1 MKRIRTIATI
11 LACLTGGFLAA
22 APGAQAGT
30 FTMKQCQGA
39 GHLDFQAVFTPING
53 SDLFDVA
60 NGCTSTGSG
69 KIGIYQDKSGPSM
82 DFGDGGQ
89 FRWDA
94 PSGNSVVGAQFTAR
108 MKDAN
113 GLVGGLV
120 GFDGSVVRDLAAG
133 ITRDGVERATSWTG
147 PGTPQSMVV
156 ARLKC
161 DLTSCLNTS
170 AVTKA
175 YMEVTDAEF
184 TVLDSVAPAVDA
196 SGQLW
201 SWGGDSLYHRG
212 SSSIRIDSSDQGSGV
227 AAAWVEVNGL
237 RVDLAAPACP
247 GDKGSYST
255 RFTPC
260 PLSHTATRTFDTTL
274 APFQE
279 GPNSLR
285 LCVRDYAST
294 EAGAAKSCT
303 ATRTVLV
310 DNQPSNPPANFRA
323 DEGTGWRPVNG
334 FNLRWEIPA
343 GQNAPVIGAVY
354 LLYDAETG
362 AQVDSGFFSG
372 SDIANAGPV
381 EVPAVGA
388 YRAVLYLVD
397 GATNLGQPAE
407 TMLRFDDRP
416 PGNVKPE
423 PPEGWISKDEL
434 PLEQEIERAVPGG
447 PSGIAGYALAVSSQG
462 PVKPCETV
470 VCLAPEIT
478 LSQGADRRTGSIGG
492 LTEGSHWISATAV
505 SGAHKSSLEP
515 GSTEVKV
522 DRTAPHSVISG
533 VPSEWV
539 NHPVTVTVESTDE
552 RSGMF
557 AVPNDDGQPATVI
570 DAEDYAPYVAPGPI
584 ATFAV
589 ATEGVNRIRYWA
601 EDLAGNSNDG
611 LPGPDGD
618 LHPAPGQAV
627 VRIDLTPPESGFDPF
642 RDPEDPELVRLLVDD
657 ADSGVSTAEIL
668 IRRAGGGGQ
677 FLPLDTTARGGRF
690 EARVPSDDLPAGAYE
705 LKAVVTDRAG
715 NETSDQTFSG
725 GSPAVL
731 NLPLKEPVALTA
743 SFANGRRSLKV
754 PYGTTQFIE
763 GRLTSNGEALAN
775 QRVRIVESYVPGAS
789 AGTRETEV
797 LTDGDGRYRVQLGR
811 GPERSITASFAGTR
825 KLSRVNSSAAS
836 LRVRGRTRL
845 RIKPKMV
852 FNGGVIRMRGSVGFA
867 GVLPPARGKIVA
879 IQYFDPTRRKW
890 RPVEVLRTNRL
901 GQFSYRYRFRT
912 ITSAQRILFRASAL
926 PEAGWPYLPSTS
938 KPRSVIVYPKD

>member
-1 MKRIRTIATI
+1 MKKLRIIAVI
-11 LACLTGGFLAA
+11 LACLSGVFLASV
-22 APGAQAGT
+22 PGAQAGT
-30 FTMKQCQGA
+30 FTMKQCLGA

-53 SDLFDVA
+53 SDLFDVT

-94 PSGNSVVGAQFTAR
+94 PSGTSVIGADFAVR
-108 MKDAN
+108 LKDAN
-113 GLVGGLV
+113 GLVAGLV
-120 GFDGSVVRDLAAG
+120 GFDGLVVRDLDGG
-133 ITRDGVERATSWTG
+133 ISHDGEKYGSTWTG

-156 ARLKC
+156 ARVKC

-184 TVLDSVAPAVDA
+184 TVLDTAAPAIAA
-196 SGQLW
+196 SGELW
-201 SWGGDSLYHRG
+201 NWGGDSLYHRG
-212 SSSIRIDSSDQGSGV
+212 SSSIRLDSNDQGSGIE
-227 AAAWVEVNGL
+227 AAWAEVNGL

-247 GDKGSYST
+247 GDKGGYST

-260 PLSHTATRTFDTTL
+260 QLSHSATRAFDTTL

-279 GPNSLR
+279 GPNTLR
-285 LCVRDYAST
+285 LCVSDYAST
-294 EAGAAKSCT
+294 EAGASKSCT
-303 ATRTVLV
+303 ATRTVLI
-310 DNQPSNPPANFRA
+310 DNQPSNPPSNLRT

-354 LLYDAETG
+354 LLYEAETG
-362 AQVDSGFFSG
+362 IQVDSGYFSG
-372 SDIANAGPV
+372 NGVASAGPV
-381 EVPAVGA
+381 EVPEVGA
-388 YRAVLYLVD
+388 YRAVVYLVD

-416 PGNVKPE
+416 PGNVAPE

-434 PLEQEIERAVPGG
+434 PLQQEIEEAAPGG
-447 PSGIAGYALAVSSQG
+447 PSGIAGYALAVSSEG
-462 PVKPCETV
+462 PVAPCQTI

-478 LSQGADRRTGSIGG
+478 LSQGSEQRTGSIGG
-492 LTEGSHWISATAV
+492 LAEGSHWISATAV

-522 DRTAPHSVISG
+522 DRTVPESVIAG

-552 RSGMF
+552 RSGMLQ
-557 AVPNDDGQPATVI
+557 AANDDGQPATVI

-589 ATEGVNRIRYWA
+589 ATEGVNRVRYWA
-601 EDLAGNSNDG
+601 EDLAGNTNDG

-627 VRIDLTPPESGFDPF
+627 VRIDLTPPESGFDPI
-642 RDPEDPELVRLLVDD
+642 RDPEDPELIRLSVDD
-657 ADSGVSTAEIL
+657 SGSGVATAEIL
-668 IRRAGGGGQ
+668 IRRAGEEGQ
-677 FLPLDTTARGGRF
+677 FLPLDTTARGNWF
-690 EARVPSDDLPAGAYE
+690 EARVPSDDLAAGAYE

-715 NETSDQTFSG
+715 NESSDQTYSG
-725 GSPAVL
+725 GSPAIL
-731 NLPLKEPVALTA
+731 NLPLKEPVALSA
-743 SFANGRRSLKV
+743 NLANGKRSFKV
-754 PYGTTQFIE
+754 PYGTTPFIE

-775 QRVRIVESYVPGAS
+775 QSVRVVESYLPGAS
-789 AGTRETEV
+789 TGVRETEV
-797 LTDGDGRYRVQLGR
+797 HTDGDGRYRVQLGR
-811 GPERSITASFAGTR
+811 GPERSVTVSFAGTR
-825 KLSRVNSSAAS
+825 KLSRVTSPAAS
-836 LRVRGRTRL
+836 LRVRGRTGL
-845 RIKPKMV
+845 RIKPKKV
-852 FNGGVIRMRGSVGFA
+852 FNGGVIRMKGSVGFA

-879 IQYFDPTRRKW
+879 IQYFDPSRGKW
-890 RPVEVLRTNRL
+890 RPVEVLRTNRR

-912 ITSAQRILFRASAL
+912 ITSPQRILFRASAL